1 MSLLSLFSRFG
12 KSAADPYTASL
23 AEALRRTQAVVELRL
38 DGVVGEA
45 NDVFLQTLGLSSAD
59 VVGKPFE
66 SLVESAGVER
76 AAWHHAWDLA
86 SRGGSG
92 LVSLCLRGA
101 GEASVWVQ
109 ASLTGLPDAHGRTA
123 AVVLLATD
131 VTALHVERDRLAADL
146 KVRTDILNM
155 TSIVSEA
162 NKKGEIIALNDKY
175 SEVSQY
181 SREELMGSPHNIT
194 RHPDMP
200 REVFKEMW
208 NTIGHGRMFR
218 GVVKNRAKDGSP
230 YYVDAVIA
238 PILGK
243 NGKPERYIGV
253 RYDITAA
260 ETERQNM
267 RGILGAIDESFA
279 YIEFSTGGEV
289 LRANERFLHLMGYRA
304 DEVVGQ
310 HHRLFMDPAEA
321 STPAYTQFWSDL
333 AQGHAKADVF
343 SRRAKGGREVWLQA
357 AYAPVRDETGRV
369 IKVVKIA
376 TEPAQLQVHEQ
387 VRLTV
392 GEASAVISAAAAG
405 DLTRRLSA
413 EGRTGTVETLVLG
426 INELLDVMSRLIAQV
441 KGSAGEVYR
450 GADEIS
456 QGNTDLSQRTEQ
468 QASSLEETASSM
480 EQMTSI
486 VKQNADN
493 AAQANQLA
501 HVARDQAE
509 NGGEVV
515 SKAVRAM
522 SSIDE
527 ASKRIAD
534 IIGVIDEIAFQT
546 NLLALNAAVEAA
558 RAGEQG
564 RGFAV
569 VATEVRNLAGRSAT
583 AAKEIKGL
591 IRDSVQK
598 VGEGSELV
606 TQSGATLVQIVS
618 SVKKVAD
625 IVAEIAAASQEQHS
639 GIEQV
644 NKAVMQLDELTQQNA
659 ALVEEASAASRSMA
673 DQARALNDMVNRYRV
688 DEDVEGRDNLRTATP
703 AAARPAPARP
713 RIVKSP
719 PPLRAVNSKKA
730 SDEDSVWKEF

>member
-1 MSLLSLFSRFG
+1 MSLFSLLDRFRKPG
-12 KSAADPYTASL
+12 DLATAPL
-23 AEALRRTQAVVELRL
+23 AEAVRRTQAVVEIGL
-38 DGVVGEA
+38 DGLVGEA
-45 NDVFLQTLGLSSAD
+45 NDVFLQVLGQSAFD
-59 VVGKPFE
+59 VRGHAFE
-66 SLVESAGVER
+66 SLFEAGGTDRGAWR
-76 AAWHHAWDLA
+76 AAWDQA
-86 SRGGSG
+86 SRGGSCAA
-92 LVSLCLRGA
+92 LLCLRGVGA
-101 GEASVWVQ
+101 EPVWMQ
-109 ASLTGLPDAHGRTA
+109 ASLTGLAGPGGRTRS
-123 AVVLLATD
+123 VVVLATD
-131 VTALHVERDRLAADL
+131 VTALHAERDRLAADL
-146 KVRTDILNM
+146 KVRSDILNM

-175 SEVSQY
+175 TEVSQY
-181 SREELMGSPHNIT
+181 SRDELLGSPHNIT

-200 REVFKEMW
+200 KEVFKEMW
-208 NTIGHGRMFR
+208 NTIGHGKMFR

-267 RGILGAIDESFA
+267 RGVLGAIDESFA
-279 YIEFSTGGEV
+279 YVEFTTTGEV
-289 LRANERFLHLMGYRA
+289 LRANDRFLKLTGYRA
-304 DEVVGQ
+304 DEITGR

-321 STPAYTQFWSDL
+321 ATPDYAQFWAEL
-333 AQGHAKADVF
+333 GQGHAKADVY
-343 SRRAKGGREVWLQA
+343 RRRSKEGRDVWLQA

-376 TEPAQLQVHEQ
+376 TEPAQLQVNEQ

-392 GEASAVISAAAAG
+392 AEASEVIAAAAAG

-413 EGRTGTVETLVLG
+413 EGRTGTVATLIEG
-426 INELLDVMSRLIAQV
+426 INELLGVMSGLISQV
-441 KGSAGEVYR
+441 KGSASEVYR

-493 AAQANQLA
+493 AAQANLLA
-501 HVARDQAE
+501 HAARDQAE
-509 NGGEVV
+509 NGGAVV

-522 SSIDE
+522 AGIDE
-527 ASKRIAD
+527 SSKRIAD

-569 VATEVRNLAGRSAT
+569 VATEVRNLAGRSAS

-598 VGEGSELV
+598 VSEGSELV
-606 TQSGATLVQIVS
+606 TQSGATLDGIVT

-673 DQARALNDMVNRYRV
+673 DQARSLNDMVNSYRV
-688 DEDVEGRDNLRTATP
+688 DLPVEDECDS
-703 AAARPAPARP
+703 RPVLVASRREPARP
-713 RIVKSP
+713 RVTKTPPTLRSVNVK
-719 PPLRAVNSKKA
+719 AKV
-730 SDEDSVWKEF
+730 EDSVWKEF